1 MESSADVAHFESL
14 VAQLT
19 DGNSCSEDCIDYVD
33 WSNRIDI
40 ADLQRISR
48 GCREVG
54 PFARAA
60 LDDDG
65 LQLLGNMRRRIGDLT
80 AAAEACG
87 VRLMIDAEQTTVQPA
102 IDSLIQALQRKYN
115 RVNAPTIYAT
125 YQVSSSAQYTLSS
138 VNRCYLKDTPKRVAY
153 DLERAK
159 RGGYTFA
166 CKLNTGSCSGRIHS
180 TNACIVLQRS
190 DYPVFDVISNV
201 SVVKVR
207 GAYMTAERQ
216 RALETGTPSPV
227 CDTIEQT
234 HANYSHCVDL
244 VLQSIAAG
252 SAQQQQQQQQQQQ
265 HLQQQQQQQQQRAAA
280 EVMVATHNQ
289 ASVEHTLRRMR
300 ELQLVSNNNST
311 KSDAPKQSDVSSNVS
326 SSGVSFGQLLG
337 MSDHLTFPLGAHG
350 YSVYKYLP
358 YGKVSEVM
366 PYLLRRAQEN
376 SSLLGVAVHERQLLA
391 QEVKRRLLRR

>member
-1 MESSADVAHFESL
+1 
-14 VAQLT
+14 
-19 DGNSCSEDCIDYVD
+19 
-33 WSNRIDI
+33 
-40 ADLQRISR
+40 
-48 GCREVG
+48 
-54 PFARAA
+54 
-60 LDDDG
+60 
-65 LQLLGNMRRRIGDLT
+65 
-80 AAAEACG
+80 
-87 VRLMIDAEQTTVQPA
+87 
-102 IDSLIQALQRKYN
+102 
-115 RVNAPTIYAT
+115 
-125 YQVSSSAQYTLSS
+125 
-138 VNRCYLKDTPKRVAY
+138 
-153 DLERAK
+153 
-159 RGGYTFA
+159 
-166 CKLNTGSCSGRIHS
+166 
-180 TNACIVLQRS
+180 
-190 DYPVFDVISNV
+190 
-201 SVVKVR
+201 
-207 GAYMTAERQ
+207 MTAERQ

-227 CDTIEQT
+227 CDTIDQT

-252 SAQQQQQQQQQQQ
+252 SSAQQQQ
-265 HLQQQQQQQQQRAAA
+265 HLQQQQLQQRQRAAA

-337 MSDHLTFPLGAHG
+337 MSDHLSFPLGAHG

-376 SSLLGVAVHERQLLA
+376 SSLLGGAVHERQLLA